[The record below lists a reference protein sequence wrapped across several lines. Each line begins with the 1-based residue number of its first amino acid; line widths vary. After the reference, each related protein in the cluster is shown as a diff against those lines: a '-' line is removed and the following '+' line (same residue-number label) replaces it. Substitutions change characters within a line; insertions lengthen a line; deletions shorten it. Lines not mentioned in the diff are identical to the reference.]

1 MKILFLFKSENYIA
15 PIGPMYISA
24 MARNAGHETY
34 LIDTNQADYME
45 HVRQLKPDIV
55 AYSSSTGESK
65 HYIAMNHKIKE
76 SFPSIFTIM
85 GGPHPTF
92 YPEMV
97 YETTLDAVCIGEG
110 EDAIIDVVNTLA
122 AGKPVRGIPNI
133 FTRDE
138 KTWTVRNLVEDLDS
152 LPIPDYELLYNNTTM
167 GSYPLKSFIT
177 SRGCPYPCT
186 YCFNTAWRKIY
197 HDKGKIV
204 RKQSV
209 GRVIEEIRKVKEK
222 WPLTTVK
229 FYDDMFC
236 YQADGWLEEFA
247 EKYRK
252 EIDLPFF
259 ALTRCDLVTEDM
271 VKLLKYAGCRTLSMS
286 IEAGN
291 EKARRETLKRNMSDK
306 QIIEAHRL
314 CEKYGIYTFTNCI
327 IGLPGTTLK
336 EDIESLDLSLKCRV
350 DWAEF
355 LIFHPFPRTELG
367 DQVINQG
374 MYTPDYH
381 HMHTSYLYESPLR
394 SFTAR
399 DKMIQRNL
407 SVLGC
412 VCVVLPWLRNLT
424 VNHLLYWRPNK
435 LFTLLY
441 WATKMYT
448 IRRKIYVTK
457 TTRIQSIKIYLR
469 SLHQELF
476 RHSQDVVPEEQIRLT
491 KLVANAQSK

>member
-1 MKILFLFKSENYIA
+1 MKLLFLFKSENFIA
-15 PIGPMYISA
+15 PVGPMYISA
-24 MARNAGHETY
+24 MARKDGHQTS
-34 LIDTNQADYME
+34 LIDTNQVDYME
-45 HVRQLKPDIV
+45 RIEEYRPDIV

-65 HYIAMNHKIKE
+65 HYIAMNRRVKE
-76 SFPSIFTIM
+76 KYPEIFTIM

-92 YPEMV
+92 YPEMIH
-97 YETTLDAVCIGEG
+97 ETTLDAICIGEG
-110 EDAIIDVVNTLA
+110 EEAIVDVLDALA
-122 AGKPVRGIPNI
+122 ARRSVRGIPNI
-133 FTRDE
+133 FTREDSSWE
-138 KTWTVRNLVEDLDS
+138 VRHLVEDLDS
-152 LPIPDYELLYNNTTM
+152 LPIPDYDLYYDNTTM
-167 GSYPLKSFIT
+167 GGYPLKSFMT
-177 SRGCPYPCT
+177 ARGCPYPCT

-197 HDKGKIV
+197 HGKGKIV

-209 GRVIEEIRKVKEK
+209 GRVIEEIRRVKDE

-236 YQADGWLEEFA
+236 YKADNWLEEFA
-247 EKYRK
+247 TKYKK

-271 VKLLKYAGCRTLSMS
+271 IKLLKYAGCRTLSMS

-291 EKARRETLKRNMSDK
+291 EKIRREVLKRDMTDE
-306 QIIEAHRL
+306 QIVNAHRL

-327 IGLPGTTLK
+327 IGLPSTTLK
-336 EDIESLDLSLKCRV
+336 EDLESLDLCLKCKV

-355 LIFHPFPRTELG
+355 LIFHPYPRTELG

-374 MYTPDYH
+374 MYSPDYY
-381 HMHTSYLYESPLR
+381 HMHTSYLYESPLS
-394 SFTAR
+394 SFTTK

-412 VCVVLPWLRNLT
+412 ACVVLPWLRNIT
-424 VNHLLYWRPNK
+424 VKWWLKWRPNK
-435 LFTLLY
+435 FFTLLY
-441 WATKMYT
+441 WATKMYA

-457 TTRIQSIKIYLR
+457 TSPIQSIKIYLR

-476 RHSQDVVPEEQIRLT
+476 RHSQDIVPDEELGIR
-491 KLVANAQSK
+491 KLASITRSK